1 MIELGKAHSTQ
12 ANFTLSGVEL
22 AVPDTY
28 TFLAPDAFDDI
39 PIDVFR
45 DGQATMEAEHAGKP
59 IIGANQ

>member
-28 TFLAPDAFDDI
+28 TFLTPDAFDDI
-39 PIDVFR
+39 PIDV
-45 DGQATMEAEHAGKP
+45 EHRIPVGVVSRGSGSDRQPDA
-59 IIGANQ
+59 